1 VPPSPAPLALL
12 LALAAPAASGAEGEW
27 DLAAELGGG
36 QDTNP
41 ERVSGS
47 GGPGA
52 APEGFAAALA
62 RARGALE
69 GDRYRLSA
77 RLTGAAR
84 LYPGR
89 PDASAGAA
97 RLEADARRGIAGP
110 LGSAAELDASGL
122 SERGHRLDQRMLRA
136 RAGLRWDPGS
146 WSASLAGGWALF
158 EPLGAE
164 LRPFRASGP
173 EAWLRSSWAP
183 AQRHVLSAGLGLWS
197 AGYPG
202 WPAVAQARRRD
213 DTFTATAEY
222 AWRGPLLAALSYA
235 WSSNRST
242 APGGAFERHRVTA
255 RGAALLP
262 LDLSLALQASLQWTR
277 YPEPLFLSQQ
287 LLAGGGESQNAV
299 DARLVRRLG
308 GSFEL
313 ALSFAR
319 YWNEAVSGGTAPS
332 FGRSVTSL
340 ALGWRGS
347 SGDR

>member
-1 VPPSPAPLALL
+1 VLL
-12 LALAAPAASGAEGEW
+12 LALAAPVASGAEGEW
-27 DLAAELGGG
+27 DLGAELGGG

-41 ERVSGS
+41 ERVSGP
-47 GGPGA
+47 GGPGP
-52 APEGFAAALA
+52 APEAFATALA
-62 RARGALE
+62 RARGGLE

-89 PDASAGAA
+89 PDASAGGA
-97 RLEADARRGIAGP
+97 RLEADARREISGP
-110 LGSAAELDASGL
+110 LAAAAELDASGL
-122 SERGHRLDQRMLRA
+122 SERGHRLDQRTLRA
-136 RAGLRWDPGS
+136 QGGLRWDPGR

-173 EAWLRSSWAP
+173 ELWLRGALGAGTA

-202 WPAVAQARRRD
+202 WPEAAQARRRD
-213 DTFTATAEY
+213 DTLTAMAEY
-222 AWRGPLLAALSYA
+222 AWRGPMLAALSYA

-255 RGAALLP
+255 RGAAFLP
-262 LDLSLALQASLQWTR
+262 LELSLALRASLQWTR
-277 YPEPLFLSQQ
+277 YPEPLYLAQQ

-299 DARLVRRLG
+299 EARLARRLG

-313 ALSFAR
+313 ALSFAH
-319 YWNEAVSGGTAPS
+319 YWSEAVSGGTAPG
-332 FGRSVTSL
+332 FARSVTSL
-340 ALGWRGS
+340 TAGWRGG